1 MTGNTTKSTIFIT
14 NTSGETVKLKFKSTK
29 IVLNMTP
36 NSLKEELMFMN
47 IRERKQGTKEDKN
60 VRLTMRR

>member
-14 NTSGETVKLKFKSTK
+14 NTSGETVKMKFKSTK

-36 NSLKEELMFMN
+36 NSLKELMFMN
-47 IRERKQGTKEDKN
+47 IRDRKQGTKEDKN
-60 VRLTMRR
+60 VHLTMRR

>member
-14 NTSGETVKLKFKSTK
+14 NTSGETVKMKFKSTK

-36 NSLKEELMFMN
+36 NSLKELMFMN